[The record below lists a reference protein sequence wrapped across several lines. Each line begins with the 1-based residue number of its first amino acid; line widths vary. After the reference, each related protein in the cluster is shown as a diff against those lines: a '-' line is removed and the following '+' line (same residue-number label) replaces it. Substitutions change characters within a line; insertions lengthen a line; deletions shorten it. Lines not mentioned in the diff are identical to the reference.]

1 MEAFVVVAKITAH
14 TDQAE
19 QVAARIDALALPT
32 RQETGCLRYE
42 VYRDPDAVAVTL
54 IYEVWA
60 SEESWRKHIATDHL
74 QAFKTQVI
82 DVSASMSVDKLRFD
96 DGG

>member
-1 MEAFVVVAKITAH
+1 
-14 TDQAE
+14 
-19 QVAARIDALALPT
+19 
-32 RQETGCLRYE
+32 
-42 VYRDPDAVAVTL
+42 VAVTL